1 MKKIKAIAVLTAMT
15 LTFSMFATAAS
26 AADIDFMK
34 DAGTNISSDKLT
46 GYSRADFKANLA
58 NAKYAALFNFDTAA
72 NKTTANNV
80 DSYALNNA
88 ITNASEKSDV
98 TITGTSGKF
107 TVNNNIVASTSIS
120 EVFASGNGALVVYKS
135 GSITINL
142 NSTGNLK
149 PVAIGYAVNI
159 QNNKTSGGVNP
170 KIDVYLSGKS
180 DAAWSKQYD
189 YTSGSKLLRFFGYK
203 APVGESIEKIVITN
217 TNTVNALRIDDLC
230 IIYEE
235 TSNIEKGM
243 RFSTDRDGYVE
254 INSIS
259 QLDDVLHLNV
269 ASKYADTNNMVFY
282 AAYDENN
289 KIIKLSFANSG
300 LTYTAKTISDIKDQI
315 KTVKAF
321 VWDKSTLT
329 PQALNATIE

>member
-26 AADIDFMK
+26 AANIKFMK
-34 DAGTNISSDKLT
+34 DAGSNVSSDKMT
-46 GYSRADFKANLA
+46 KYSRDDFKANLA
-58 NAKYAALFNFDTAA
+58 NAKYAALFDFETG
-72 NKTTANNV
+72 KTSGVA
-80 DSYALNNA
+80 SCSLNTT
-88 ITNASEKSDV
+88 ITNALETSGV
-98 TITGTSGKF
+98 TITGASTGF
-107 TVNNNIVASTSIS
+107 AVQNNISTGMNN
-120 EVFASGNGALVVYKS
+120 VFASGNGALVVYKNQT
-135 GSITINL
+135 IKINL

-159 QNNKTSGGVNP
+159 QQNQTSGGVNSNM
-170 KIDVYLSGKS
+170 KVYLSGKT
-180 DAAWSKQYD
+180 DADLSEQYD
-189 YTSGSKLLRFFGYK
+189 YSSQCKLLRFFGYK
-203 APVGESIEKIVITN
+203 APVGEYIDSIEISN
-217 TNTVNALRIDDLC
+217 TNASNALRIDDLC

-243 RFSTDRDGYVE
+243 RFSTDQAGYVE

-282 AAYDENN
+282 AAYDVNN

-300 LTYTAKTISDIKDQI
+300 QTYTAKNITEIKDQI

-321 VWDKSTLT
+321 VWNKKTLT

>member
-26 AADIDFMK
+26 AVDIDFMK

-58 NAKYAALFNFDTAA
+58 NAKYAALFNFETG
-72 NKTTANNV
+72 KTSSVASCT
-80 DSYALNNA
+80 LNTT
-88 ITNASEKSDV
+88 ITNALETSGV
-98 TITGTSGKF
+98 TITGASGGF
-107 TVNNNIVASTSIS
+107 AVQNNISSMNN
-120 EVFASGNGALVVYKS
+120 VFASGSGALVVYKS
-135 GSITINL
+135 KSITINL

-159 QNNKTSGGVNP
+159 QQDLTAGGVKSNM
-170 KIDVYLSGKS
+170 KVYLSGKS
-180 DAAWSKQYD
+180 DAAWSEQYD
-189 YTSGSKLLRFFGYK
+189 YTTGSKLLRFFGYK
-203 APVGESIEKIVITN
+203 APVGESIEKIEITN

-321 VWDKSTLT
+321 VWDKSTLA